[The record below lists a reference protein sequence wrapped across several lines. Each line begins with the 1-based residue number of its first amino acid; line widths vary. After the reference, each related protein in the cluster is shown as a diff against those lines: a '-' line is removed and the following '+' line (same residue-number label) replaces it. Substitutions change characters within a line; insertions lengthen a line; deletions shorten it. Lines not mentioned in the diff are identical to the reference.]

1 MIYVTLGTMFLGF
14 DRLVETAD
22 AIAADTGEQVILQLG
37 NASRYPIHCE
47 WFEFLPREECLE
59 IQRHARVIVGHAGIG
74 TAIDALS
81 VRRPLIVVPRL
92 KRFNE
97 HLNDHQMEIA
107 EAVQRRGWGRMVL
120 DMKDLPAAC
129 AHPPEVPEGYSPNK
143 EPLIAA
149 VKAMVERVASR
160 GLHPPGT

>member
-14 DRLVETAD
+14 DRLVAAVD
-22 AIAADTGEQVILQLG
+22 AIAESTGEQVIVQLG
-37 NASRYPIHCE
+37 NASSPPGHCE

-81 VRRPLIVVPRL
+81 MQRPFIVVPRL

-97 HLNDHQMEIA
+97 HMNDHQLEIA
-107 EAVQRRGWGRMVL
+107 EAVERRGWGRMVL
-120 DMKDLPAAC
+120 DMEDLADAC
-129 AHPPEVPEGYSPNK
+129 AHPPEVPQGYSPNK
-143 EPLIAA
+143 APLIAA
-149 VKAMVERVASR
+149 VKAMIERVAREAS
-160 GLHPPGT
+160 PPDP

>member
-14 DRLVETAD
+14 DRLVGAVD
-22 AIAADTGEQVILQLG
+22 VIAEDTGEQVILQLG
-37 NASRYPIHCE
+37 NASRYPSHCE
-47 WFEFLPREECLE
+47 WFEFLPREECLD

-81 VRRPLIVVPRL
+81 VQRPFIVVPRL
-92 KRFNE
+92 KRYNE
-97 HLNDHQMEIA
+97 HMNDHQLEIA

-120 DMKDLPAAC
+120 EMKDLAGAC
-129 AHPPEVPEGYSPNK
+129 ADPPGVPTGYSPNK

-149 VKAMVERVASR
+149 VKSMVDRVA
-160 GLHPPGT
+160 LT

>member
-14 DRLVETAD
+14 DRLVQAVD
-22 AIAADTGEQVILQLG
+22 AIAEDTGEQIILQLG
-37 NASRYPIHCE
+37 NASRPPGHCE
-47 WFEFLPREECLE
+47 WFEFLPREECLD

-81 VRRPLIVVPRL
+81 VQRPFIVVPRL

-97 HLNDHQMEIA
+97 HMNDHQLEIA
-107 EAVQRRGWGRMVL
+107 EAVQRRGWGKMVL
-120 DMKDLPAAC
+120 DMKDLAGAC
-129 AHPPEVPEGYSPNK
+129 ADPPEVPTGYSPNK

-149 VKAMVERVASR
+149 VKAMVDRVAR
-160 GLHPPGT
+160 GLHPPGR

>member
-14 DRLVETAD
+14 DRLIQAAD
-22 AIAADTGEQVILQLG
+22 AIAEETGEQIILQLG
-37 NASRYPIHCE
+37 LSVRRPTHCE

-81 VRRPLIVVPRL
+81 VGRPFIVVPRL

-97 HLNDHQMEIA
+97 HLNDHQIEIA
-107 EAVQRRGWGRMVL
+107 EAMERRGWGRMIL
-120 DMKDLPAAC
+120 DMTELADAC
-129 AHPPEVPEGYSPNK
+129 ANPPTVPEGYSPNK
-143 EPLIAA
+143 TPLIAA
-149 VKAMVERVASR
+149 VKAMVDRVAKMK
-160 GLHPPGT
+160 